1 MEEFNIQGKQI
12 SFYKYCPGTFGYI
25 LVCVLKQKAISL
37 SSPSFSSNRFYWP
50 VLVFCL
56 LFGSPTLDR
65 LSRVRREA
73 TVLAVWNV
81 LLDLLAT
88 DNFFCVVV
96 SKKTIL

>member
-1 MEEFNIQGKQI
+1 VSEVNI
-12 SFYKYCPGTFGYI
+12 
-25 LVCVLKQKAISL
+25 CVLKQNTISL
-37 SSPSFSSNRFYWP
+37 SSSFSSNRFYWP
-50 VLVFCL
+50 VTVFCL
-56 LFGSPTLDR
+56 LFGSPALDR
-65 LSRVRREA
+65 LPRVRSEA